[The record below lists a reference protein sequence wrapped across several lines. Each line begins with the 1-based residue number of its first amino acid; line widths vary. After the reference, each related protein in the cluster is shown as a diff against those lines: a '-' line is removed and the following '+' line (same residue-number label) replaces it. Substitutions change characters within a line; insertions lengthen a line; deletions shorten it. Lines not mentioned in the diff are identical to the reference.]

1 MKKITTFLLLFT
13 TINFSFS
20 QENDDFTKRL
30 KAINNTTIT
39 FYNVDG
45 VQFSSETFSNQFSE
59 QGLKKIYR
67 KYSVKENDVKVKDDS
82 LVFNN
87 VCITKSEKVTD
98 TISQISS
105 YYFVENKNKTITVIW
120 FGYYQK
126 LDKNFERKYVK
137 HIINDEIP
145 KEVFEPMIIESIDFA
160 GRKLELDNS
169 CYWTNINI
177 VQCPYNGEMNWSV
190 HKTLESAKNS
200 IDTQFTITKNKKGGK
215 VISEEE
221 VDVLFEESET
231 KAKKIVYDFT
241 GAKSL
246 LAGMSG
252 GKTLTIYY
260 VACKV
265 RENYVSCCMSF
276 WNNDNKTESGLA
288 PLLEKVMQLKK
299 Q

>member
-1 MKKITTFLLLFT
+1 MKIAITFLLLFT
-13 TINFSFS
+13 SISFSFS

-67 KYSVKENDVKVKDDS
+67 KYSVKENDVKAKDDS

>member
-241 GAKSL
+241 GTKSL

-260 VACKV
+260 VDCKV